1 MRNSTSFR
9 TALIAAYKATPKRV
23 YDFSEDPAG
32 EYVWLSA
39 AREYTEK
46 YPLSLSQ
53 VPLETSDDVLTIAKT
68 ICNQFKTL
76 VEDNGL
82 SKLLYN
88 SNGTPKHESAAQLLF
103 MVLPIHIVTRITL
116 ILQKKETTGEVLSIL
131 NYRGEQLI
139 KSLSKQN

>member
-76 VEDNGL
+76 VERPNMNQRR
-82 SKLLYN
+82 SYF
-88 SNGTPKHESAAQLLF
+88 F